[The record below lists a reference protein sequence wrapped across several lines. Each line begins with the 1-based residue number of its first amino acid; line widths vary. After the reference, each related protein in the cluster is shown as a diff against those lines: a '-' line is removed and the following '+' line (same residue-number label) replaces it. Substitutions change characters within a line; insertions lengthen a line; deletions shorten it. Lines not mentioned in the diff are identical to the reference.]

1 MKLRIKVVPSSSK
14 DAIAEWLDDTLK
26 VRVRAPPEKG
36 KANASVEKLIGKTL
50 GLPRGH
56 VRIVSG
62 KTSGRKMVEIAGMS
76 EAEVRSRL
84 SESLF
89 G

>member
-1 MKLRIKVVPSSSK
+1 VKLRIKVVPSSSK
-14 DAIAEWLDDTLK
+14 DVIAEWLDDTLK

-36 KANASVEKLIGKTL
+36 KANAAVEKLIEKTL

-56 VRIVSG
+56 VHIVSG
-62 KTSGRKMVEIAGMS
+62 KTSGRKVIEIPGMS
-76 EAEVRSRL
+76 ASEVRARL
-84 SESLF
+84 SESLS